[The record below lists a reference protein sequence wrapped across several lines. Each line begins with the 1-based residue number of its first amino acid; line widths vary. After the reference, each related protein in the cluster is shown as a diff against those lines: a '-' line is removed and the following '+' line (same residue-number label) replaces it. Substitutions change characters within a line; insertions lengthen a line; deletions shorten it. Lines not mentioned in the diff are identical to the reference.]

1 MTPHG
6 YYSKHA
12 EDRLGRLI
20 AGRLSEAT
28 NDLPHDI
35 TERLRAARVQAVA
48 RRKKESALS
57 ASTSA
62 ALAGTINVQLGNP
75 DGGWWSRLTSALA
88 LLILVAGMLA
98 ISDFQDELRAVE
110 LAEIDAELLTD
121 ELPPSA
127 YTDPGFAQYL
137 RANPS
142 R

>member
-1 MTPHG
+1 MTTHG
-6 YYSKHA
+6 HYSKHP

-20 AGRLSEAT
+20 AARLSETA

-57 ASTSA
+57 APASA
-62 ALAGTINVQLGNP
+62 ALAGTVNIQLGKP

-88 LLILVAGMLA
+88 LLVLVAGMVA